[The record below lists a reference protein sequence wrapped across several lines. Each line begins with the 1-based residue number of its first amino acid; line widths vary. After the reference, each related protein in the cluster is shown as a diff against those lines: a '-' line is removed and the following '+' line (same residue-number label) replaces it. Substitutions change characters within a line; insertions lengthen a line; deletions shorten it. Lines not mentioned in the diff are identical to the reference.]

1 MKFKVTNIR
10 YDTDGEMIPLPQEF
24 TLELAD
30 HEFVEDE
37 LSELVTDLTG
47 FCHHGFEYEVV
58 E

>member
-1 MKFKVTNIR
+1 MKFRVSNIK
-10 YDTDGEMIPLPQEF
+10 YDTDGEMIPLPQELV
-24 TLELAD
+24 LELAD

-37 LSELVTDLTG
+37 LSELVSDLTG